1 MLSSDNRAP
10 GEKSCAGAAGRPA
23 FSRSSVRILPLALL
37 AVAFALAPH
46 ARAQQLITNG
56 GFETG
61 NLTGWTAG
69 GTSHVQALRATDIT
83 PNITPPVGTYMAGLS
98 TGPGNAGGAATQLD
112 GNSTSEYDVAT
123 LSQTFT
129 VTTAPVNLSFTY
141 AFLTAEGDQANTYDD
156 LFDLTLNG
164 SQLLRRSVYKV
175 GVTGVSAWPDTAAYD
190 GVSYSVTG
198 AGILNGSSYPS
209 GRTGFS
215 TMCVT
220 IALPGTY
227 TLQFRVADQG
237 DSSYDSMLLIDNVQV
252 PSALV
257 PPLLQVSTTSG
268 SFLQVKSGG
277 LVLTPVTSHDV
288 AMSNTGGVLAFVSN
302 GNVTGDNP
310 NGQAQI
316 FVNANGVYERL
327 TAATAGD
334 FGRPCMTSNG
344 RWAAFAST
352 ANLAGGN
359 ADGNWE
365 IFRYDRTN
373 KALVQVTSTTGCS
386 NSAPSIAVD
395 ASGNRIAFV
404 SNCATYS
411 PTGNDRIVWW
421 NGTTFTGSGVA
432 GCRSYG
438 PSINRLD
445 GRYVGFVSA
454 CNFSGGSN
462 ADGNF
467 EIWRWDTTTPAFAQ
481 VTNSTSPVVN
491 DLPSASADG
500 AYLAF
505 LSTGNYVAGGNAD
518 ANMEVFRWQS
528 PSTFVQLTN
537 TSGTIWHTY
546 VDLSDDERYLA
557 VERLDASVPRF
568 DALIIDATAPSPPS
582 LVASASDFLM
592 PSVGLD
598 GTTPVIAFQSA
609 SNYSGGNGDGN
620 TEIWS
625 NATTVIAPR
634 QYCLSPN
641 VAIPDNNTTGVTS
654 TITVPDTGTILDV
667 NIYVK
672 ITHPRVGDLV
682 VTITGP
688 SGTKVTLLT
697 QPSCTNGNIDAT
709 LDDSASLPVQS
720 QCAASSP
727 TISGTFTPYQP
738 LAAFSGQALA
748 GTWSLNVS
756 DRRAGNTG
764 TLVQWCLNARSN

>member
-1 MLSSDNRAP
+1 MISSDNRGP
-10 GEKSCAGAAGRPA
+10 GEESCAGAAGAPT
-23 FSRSSVRILPLALL
+23 FSRSAARLLPFACLAAAL
-37 AVAFALAPH
+37 ALAPH

-61 NLTGWTAG
+61 SLTGWTTG
-69 GTSHVQALRATDIT
+69 GTAHVQALRATDVT
-83 PNITPPVGTYMAGLS
+83 PNITPPAGTYMAGLS

-129 VTTAPVNLSFTY
+129 VTSAPVNLSFTW
-141 AFLTAEGDQANTYDD
+141 AFLTGEGSQPNTYDD
-156 LFDLTLNG
+156 LFDVTLNG
-164 SQLLRRSVYKV
+164 SQLLRRSVYKQ
-175 GVTGVSAWPDTAAYD
+175 GVTGISAWPDTPAYD

-198 AGILNGSSYPS
+198 TGILNGSSYAS
-209 GRTGFS
+209 GKTGFS
-215 TMCVT
+215 NVCVT
-220 IALPGTY
+220 IPTPGTY

-237 DSSYDSMLLIDNVQV
+237 DSSVDSMLLVDNIQV
-252 PSALV
+252 PSSCV

-288 AMSNTGGVLAFVSN
+288 ALSNTGGVIAFVSN
-302 GNVTGDNP
+302 GNITGDNP

-327 TAATAGD
+327 TSATSGN
-334 FGRPCMTSNG
+334 FSRPSLTSNG
-344 RWAAFAST
+344 RWVAFAST
-352 ANLAGGN
+352 ADLTGGN

-386 NSAPSIAVD
+386 NTAPSIAVD

-404 SNCATYS
+404 SNCSAYS

-438 PSINRLD
+438 PTINRLD

-454 CNFSGGSN
+454 CVFAGGSN
-462 ADGNF
+462 SDGNF
-467 EIWRWDTTTPAFAQ
+467 EIWRWDTTGGTFAQ
-481 VTNSTSPVVN
+481 VTNSTGSVVN
-491 DLPSASADG
+491 DVPSTSADG

-505 LSTGNYVAGGNAD
+505 LSTGDYVSGSNSDG
-518 ANMEVFRWQS
+518 NMEVFRWQS
-528 PSTFVQLTN
+528 PSTFLQLTN
-537 TSGTIWHTY
+537 TTGTIWHTY
-546 VDLSDDERYLA
+546 VDLSDDERYAA

-568 DALIIDATAPSPPS
+568 DALIVDTTAPSPPT
-582 LVASASDFLM
+582 LVASASDSLM
-592 PSVGLD
+592 PSVGLQ
-598 GTTPVIAFQSA
+598 GTTPVITFQSA
-609 SNYSGGNGDGN
+609 SNYSGGNSDGN
-620 TEIWS
+620 LEVWS
-625 NATTVIAPR
+625 NATTVNAPK
-634 QYCLSPN
+634 QYCVSPN
-641 VAIPDNNTTGVTS
+641 LAIPDNNTTGVTS
-654 TITVPDTGTILDV
+654 TITVPDTGTVLDV
-667 NIYVK
+667 TVYVK

-682 VTITGP
+682 LTLTNP

-697 QPSCTNGNIDAT
+697 QPSCTRANIDAT
-709 LDDSASLPVQS
+709 LDDTASSAVQS
-720 QCAASSP
+720 QCATTTP
-727 TISGTFTPYQP
+727 TISGMFTPYQP

-748 GTWSLNVS
+748 GIWSFNAS
-756 DRRAGNTG
+756 DRRSGNTG
-764 TLVQWCLNARSN
+764 TLVQWCLNVHSN